1 MREIYHYSLFVNC
14 FTNVIVAIELVEPI
28 FSKVFATDSNLE
40 LYAQVVNYCDNLGP
54 EVEKFHWKVRAT
66 DKPYQM
72 PSTRALR
79 PRKNRDQRRSTA
91 INDNNDLIQD
101 YDEGYNAEENSRDGS
116 TDNDDGEYLPGDHTT
131 NDDDDDD
138 DDDDNDGDESN

>member
-1 MREIYHYSLFVNC
+1 
-14 FTNVIVAIELVEPI
+14 
-28 FSKVFATDSNLE
+28 
-40 LYAQVVNYCDNLGP
+40 
-54 EVEKFHWKVRAT
+54 
-66 DKPYQM
+66 M

-116 TDNDDGEYLPGDHTT
+116 TDNDDGEYLPGDHTM
-131 NDDDDDD
+131 ND
-138 DDDDNDGDESN
+138 DDDDNDNDESN